1 MLKQNSKVCALTSL
15 MCGIVV
21 LTTAYPVLAESVGPG
36 CAQPTKVNPI
46 RRPDNQNVSRDRF
59 KTQAGFIKG
68 LSPDAVFVSFAVMTY
83 GESQK
88 YVDGA
93 VCDISLNRMVAVA
106 VVDYPKGI
114 PFGRVSYSKASS
126 TGVFD
131 AVTGIGIASATSG
144 DMIGGG
150 PLFSIRPK
158 NPILPIK
165 RTYPSYGFIQKFAVL
180 AETTGCLGMADRV
193 YPFKY
198 NRNSAALTKD
208 LKTCQ
213 TRVSTPISKADQA
226 AGAAA
231 LVKLETE
238 FAPEI
243 TELQVPPSLPLVR
256 PTTLEKQEFSKSTK
270 VSEPTVIFTDGKPI
284 DDRPGTSSVVE
295 MPPKPLPNWVA
306 SALKTVDQVA
316 ACGFYT
322 APRSSVSRYEVAAFV
337 MTCRERRSSTK
348 ASPTA
353 DSQKL
358 FRDFTQEF
366 ADEIKGLE
374 PLT

>member
-1 MLKQNSKVCALTSL
+1 MLKQNGVVCLL
-15 MCGIVV
+15 MSVFCGTAV
-21 LTTAYPVLAESVGPG
+21 LATAHPALAESVGLG
-36 CAQPTKVNPI
+36 CAQPTKANPI
-46 RRPDNQNVSRDRF
+46 RLPGNQNVSRDRF
-59 KTQAGFIKG
+59 KTQEAFIKG

-93 VCDISLNRMVAVA
+93 VCDISLNRMVAVG
-106 VVDYPKGI
+106 VVDYPKGLQG
-114 PFGRVSYSKASS
+114 FRTRYAKARAISIA
-126 TGVFD
+126 D
-131 AVTGIGIASATSG
+131 AFTGIGIASSVSG
-144 DMIGGG
+144 DAIDSGRS
-150 PLFSIRPK
+150 LFYVPSP
-158 NPILPIK
+158 K
-165 RTYPSYGFIQKFAVL
+165 RTYPSYGFIKKFAGL

-213 TRVSTPISKADQA
+213 TRLNTPISKADQA

-231 LVKLETE
+231 LAKLETE

-243 TELQVPPSLPLVR
+243 AELQGPQSSSSVPLA
-256 PTTLEKQEFSKSTK
+256 TLEKRQFSKSTK
-270 VSEPTVIFTDGKPI
+270 SEPTVIVMDGKSI
-284 DDRPGTSSVVE
+284 ADRLVTPPVVE
-295 MPPKPLPNWVA
+295 MPPKPLPNWVT
-306 SALKTVDQVA
+306 SALKAVDQATV
-316 ACGFYT
+316 CGFYT
-322 APRSSVSRYEVAAFV
+322 APRSSVSRYEIAAFV

-358 FRDFTQEF
+358 FRDLTQEF

>member
-1 MLKQNSKVCALTSL
+1 MLKQNSRVCALTSL

-36 CAQPTKVNPI
+36 CAQPTKANPI
-46 RRPDNQNVSRDRF
+46 RLPDNQNVSRDRF
-59 KTQAGFIKG
+59 KTQADFIKG

-88 YVDGA
+88 YVDGVA
-93 VCDISLNRMVAVA
+93 CDISLNRMVAVG
-106 VVDYPKGI
+106 VVDYPKGLQG
-114 PFGRVSYSKASS
+114 FRTRYAKARAIS
-126 TGVFD
+126 VAD
-131 AVTGIGIASATSG
+131 AFTGIGIASSVSG
-144 DMIGGG
+144 DAIDSGRS
-150 PLFSIRPK
+150 LFYTPSP
-158 NPILPIK
+158 K
-165 RTYPSYGFIQKFAVL
+165 RTYPSYGFIKKFAGL

-213 TRVSTPISKADQA
+213 TRLNTPISKADQA

-231 LVKLETE
+231 LAKLETE
-238 FAPEI
+238 FASEI
-243 TELQVPPSLPLVR
+243 TELQGPQSSSSVPPA
-256 PTTLEKQEFSKSTK
+256 TLEKQQFSKSTK
-270 VSEPTVIFTDGKPI
+270 SEPTVIVMDGKSI
-284 DDRPGTSSVVE
+284 ADRLVTSPVVE
-295 MPPKPLPNWVA
+295 MSPKPMPNWVA
-306 SALKTVDQVA
+306 SALNTVDQA
-316 ACGFYT
+316 TACGFYT

-337 MTCRERRSSTK
+337 MTCPERRSSTK

-358 FRDFTQEF
+358 FRDLTQEF

>member
-1 MLKQNSKVCALTSL
+1 MLKQNSTVCALTSL

-36 CAQPTKVNPI
+36 CAQPTKANPI
-46 RRPDNQNVSRDRF
+46 RLPDNQNVSRDRF
-59 KTQAGFIKG
+59 KTQADFIKG

-93 VCDISLNRMVAVA
+93 ACDISLNRMVAVG
-106 VVDYPKGI
+106 VVDYPKGLQG
-114 PFGRVSYSKASS
+114 FRTRYAKARAIS
-126 TGVFD
+126 VAD
-131 AVTGIGIASATSG
+131 AFTGIGIASSVSG
-144 DMIGGG
+144 DAIDSGRS
-150 PLFSIRPK
+150 LFYTPSP
-158 NPILPIK
+158 K
-165 RTYPSYGFIQKFAVL
+165 RTYPSYGFIKKFAGL

-198 NRNSAALTKD
+198 NRNSAALAKD

-213 TRVSTPISKADQA
+213 TRLNTPISKADQA

-270 VSEPTVIFTDGKPI
+270 VSEPTVIVMDGKSI
-284 DDRPGTSSVVE
+284 TDRPGTSSVVE

-337 MTCRERRSSTK
+337 LTCRERRSSTK

-353 DSQKL
+353 ESQKL

-366 ADEIKGLE
+366 ADEIKGRE

>member
-1 MLKQNSKVCALTSL
+1 MLKQNSVVCVLLSVV
-15 MCGIVV
+15 CGTAV
-21 LTTAYPVLAESVGPG
+21 LATAHPVLAESVGLG
-36 CAQPTKVNPI
+36 CAQPTKANPI
-46 RRPDNQNVSRDRF
+46 RLPGNQNVSRDRF
-59 KTQAGFIKG
+59 KTQEAFIKG

-83 GESQK
+83 RESQK

-93 VCDISLNRMVAVA
+93 LCDISLNRMVAVA

-126 TGVFD
+126 TLVFD
-131 AVTGIGIASATSG
+131 AITGIGIASTTTG

-150 PLFSIRPK
+150 PMFSIVPK
-158 NPILPIK
+158 K
-165 RTYPSYGFIQKFAVL
+165 RTYPSYGFIQKFAAL

-213 TRVSTPISKADQA
+213 TRLNTPISKADQA

-231 LVKLETE
+231 LAKLETE
-238 FAPEI
+238 FTPEI
-243 TELQVPPSLPLVR
+243 TELQGPQSSSSVPSA
-256 PTTLEKQEFSKSTK
+256 TLEKQQFSKSTK
-270 VSEPTVIFTDGKPI
+270 SEPTVIVMDGKSI
-284 DDRPGTSSVVE
+284 ADRPVTSPVVE
-295 MPPKPLPNWVA
+295 MPPKPLPKWVA
-306 SALKTVDQVA
+306 SALKTVDQA
-316 ACGFYT
+316 TACGFYT

-337 MTCRERRSSTK
+337 MTCRERRSIAK
-348 ASPTA
+348 AAPIA

-358 FRDFTQEF
+358 FHDLTQEF
-366 ADEIKGLE
+366 ADEIKVLE

>member
-1 MLKQNSKVCALTSL
+1 MLKQNSTVCALTSL

-21 LTTAYPVLAESVGPG
+21 LTTAYPALAESVGPG
-36 CAQPTKVNPI
+36 CAQPTKANPI
-46 RRPDNQNVSRDRF
+46 RLPDNQNVSRDRF

-126 TGVFD
+126 TVVFD
-131 AVTGIGIASATSG
+131 AVTGNGIASATSG

-165 RTYPSYGFIQKFAVL
+165 RTYPSYGFIKKFAVL
-180 AETTGCLGMADRV
+180 TETTGCLGMTDRV

-208 LKTCQ
+208 LRTCQ
-213 TRVSTPISKADQA
+213 TRLNTPISKTDQA

-231 LVKLETE
+231 LAKLETE

-243 TELQVPPSLPLVR
+243 TELQVPQNLPLVR
-256 PTTLEKQEFSKSTK
+256 PTTLEKQQFSKSTK
-270 VSEPTVIFTDGKPI
+270 SEPTVIFTDGKPI
-284 DDRPGTSSVVE
+284 VDRPVMSPVVE
-295 MPPKPLPNWVA
+295 MLPKPLPNWVA

-322 APRSSVSRYEVAAFV
+322 APRLSVSRYEVASFV
-337 MTCRERRSSTK
+337 MTCRERRSNAKT
-348 ASPTA
+348 SPTA
-353 DSQKL
+353 DSQKR
-358 FRDFTQEF
+358 FRDLTQEF
-366 ADEIKGLE
+366 ADEIKGL
-374 PLT
+374 LIQF